1 MKAIEM
7 LHILKTQNKRLFII
21 WLVTFI
27 AFIGLLGYT
36 IYLLNDIGTEE
47 TTTETTNEQIIEDTD
62 TIENSY
68 IINGGIY
75 GENKAKD
82 NNQDNN

>member
-7 LHILKTQNKRLFII
+7 LHILKTQNNRLFII
-21 WLVTFI
+21 WIVTFI

-82 NNQDNN
+82 NSQDNN